1 MACFAKLAE
10 AMADALDAARTD
22 ASKIRD
28 TLDPVGASLR
38 SLERGD
44 VPAAWA
50 ELTGL
55 VAPPAGARD
64 AHSVF
69 DELARLDA
77 AKPPRL
83 APWLGHVARR
93 HGQLKHWPP
102 GGLPPSV
109 WLPGL
114 FRPGAFFAA
123 LRRARVDGPPSTE
136 PFACSVLPFPASAVR
151 APPDRGAYVHGLR
164 VEGGRF
170 DDGGY
175 LDDDANP
182 YAGGRDGGRHVHA
195 CLWVRP
201 ATDDDD
207 DFADALAPSDDR
219 EPPSDGDGSGDE
231 STAEKPPNSYGG
243 AVRLSATDE
252 RAYNVLGGGEAPPVA
267 DASGREAPS
276 RAPASVGESTSPG
289 VPSGP
294 PPNFEARPH
303 FDAPV
308 YRTRVRDDFVATLR
322 VLSNG
327 PADHWVM
334 RGCAFVCGEVDL

>member
-1 MACFAKLAE
+1 M
-10 AMADALDAARTD
+10 
-22 ASKIRD
+22 
-28 TLDPVGASLR
+28 
-38 SLERGD
+38 
-44 VPAAWA
+44 
-50 ELTGL
+50 
-55 VAPPAGARD
+55 
-64 AHSVF
+64 
-69 DELARLDA
+69 
-77 AKPPRL
+77 
-83 APWLGHVARR
+83 
-93 HGQLKHWPP
+93 
-102 GGLPPSV
+102 
-109 WLPGL
+109 
-114 FRPGAFFAA
+114 
-123 LRRARVDGPPSTE
+123 
-136 PFACSVLPFPASAVR
+136 LPFPASAVR

-276 RAPASVGESTSPG
+276 RVPASVGESTSPG

>member
-1 MACFAKLAE
+1 M
-10 AMADALDAARTD
+10 
-22 ASKIRD
+22 
-28 TLDPVGASLR
+28 
-38 SLERGD
+38 
-44 VPAAWA
+44 
-50 ELTGL
+50 
-55 VAPPAGARD
+55 
-64 AHSVF
+64 
-69 DELARLDA
+69 
-77 AKPPRL
+77 PPR
-83 APWLGHVARR
+83 LGHVARR

-252 RAYNVLGGGEAPPVA
+252 RVYN
-267 DASGREAPS
+267 
-276 RAPASVGESTSPG
+276 G
-289 VPSGP
+289 VEI
-294 PPNFEARPH
+294 NQ
-303 FDAPV
+303 
-308 YRTRVRDDFVATLR
+308 
-322 VLSNG
+322 
-327 PADHWVM
+327 
-334 RGCAFVCGEVDL
+334 